1 MNDTRARRRTI
12 GQLIVVAL
20 FVLLA
25 ANAFR
30 ETFWSDSP
38 TALRIW
44 QAVVCV
50 IATATT
56 WGAWTGARWSA
67 ALATLYGLV
76 AGAMI
81 VALGPLL
88 DMPVEERGGLWV
100 GGAIVLGIGL
110 ASAWYLRRVTRRVA
124 MNSSSVPVD

>member
-1 MNDTRARRRTI
+1 MNDTPTRRRTV
-12 GQLIVVAL
+12 GQIIVVAL
-20 FVLLA
+20 FALLA

-38 TALRIW
+38 TPLRIW

-81 VALGPLL
+81 VALGPML

-100 GGAIVLGIGL
+100 GGAIVLVIAL
-110 ASAWYLRRVTRRVA
+110 VSAWYLRRVTSRAA
-124 MNSSSVPVD
+124 MTAG